1 MVSHQ
6 EGDHWSSLTYNPEMN
21 LSQRLK
27 HFQTTWILLRLKK
40 MHQNIDPEIFFAWVQ
55 SGITL
60 VYLALIL
67 FASSGVANAA
77 PLRLAVF
84 NFELIDTSLQGQMH
98 GTKPEELQR
107 LVKISEALRLDLGKN
122 GRYEVLNLGPVAAK
136 AANAN
141 LQACGGCDV
150 SFARDIGADVAITG
164 TVQKISELIL
174 NLNLYLRDANSG
186 KAIASMSADIRGN
199 TDESWLRGLNY
210 LIRNRLPATLEKIT
224 Q

>member
-1 MVSHQ
+1 
-6 EGDHWSSLTYNPEMN
+6 MN
-21 LSQRLK
+21 LSQRLEP
-27 HFQTTWILLRLKK
+27 FQATWILLRLKK
-40 MHQNIDPEIFFAWVQ
+40 MHQNIDTEIFFDWAQ
-55 SGITL
+55 SGIAL

-67 FASSGVANAA
+67 FSSSGVANAA

-84 NFELIDTSLQGQMH
+84 NFELIDTSLQGQMR

-107 LVKISEALRLDLGKN
+107 LAKISEALRLDLGKN

-141 LQACGGCDV
+141 LQACGGCDGG
-150 SFARDIGADVAITG
+150 FAREIGADVAITG

-174 NLNLYLRDANSG
+174 NFNLYLRDAKSG
-186 KAIASMSADIRGN
+186 AAIASMSADIRSN
-199 TDESWLRGLNY
+199 TDDSWLRGLNY
-210 LIRNRLPATLEKIT
+210 LIRNRLLATLEKIT